1 MIKPSMLVSAA
12 MIAGAVIGAVLLA
25 MDAAVPKTALAAAR
39 GQTIGVAAS
48 AGQAGPAAA
57 PLQTPDNERD
67 QRVPVQLWTVV
78 AAGGAMGVGLVLFL
92 LRIALGRVKPP
103 PPQEEAHH

>member
-1 MIKPSMLVSAA
+1 MKTSMLVTAA
-12 MIAGAVIGAVLLA
+12 VIAGAVIGAVLLA
-25 MDAAVPKTALAAAR
+25 MDAVVPKTALAR
-39 GQTIGVAAS
+39 DPGQTIAVAAS
-48 AGQAGPAAA
+48 VGQAGPAAT
-57 PLQTPDNERD
+57 PLQTPGNEHD
-67 QRVPVQLWTVV
+67 QRVPVQLWTVL

>member
-1 MIKPSMLVSAA
+1 MKISMLVSAA
-12 MIAGAVIGAVLLA
+12 VIAGVAIGAVLLA
-25 MDAAVPKTALAAAR
+25 MDAVTPRTSLAKDR
-39 GQTIGVAAS
+39 GQTVAVAAS
-48 AGQAGPAAA
+48 VGQAGPGAAL
-57 PLQTPDNERD
+57 LQTPDSAND
-67 QRVPVQLWTVV
+67 QRVPVQLWTVL